1 MNFPQR
7 TLEVFAFESP
17 CGRPHAGS
25 IESNNK
31 TKAISLALQ
40 GGGSHGAFTWGVL
53 DRLLEDPRIVLDGV
67 SGASAGAINAV
78 LLADG
83 LLQGGPQAAR
93 AALRQ
98 FWQGVVSAMPS
109 APAETLLSL
118 ARFLAPNQLN
128 PFNLNPLRE
137 ILSRQI
143 DFEALRTRSPVRLF
157 ISATDVSSGMA
168 RIFGTREITLQTLLA
183 STCLPSFNQAVKIGD
198 SVYWDGGLTANPPLR
213 PLVYQCDASD
223 ILIVR
228 LQPESRA
235 GVPRTVEEIS
245 TRFNEISF
253 SSTLHSEIQGIA
265 LAKREA
271 ERRSFTFGR
280 LERRLRRLNLHAIG
294 PSASVALMDVASR
307 LKTDARLLELLH
319 SEGRAQAN
327 AWLAAHFDHIGVRST
342 LPLGRHLRL
351 APA

>member
-1 MNFPQR
+1 MASHII
-7 TLEVFAFESP
+7 E
-17 CGRPHAGS
+17 PHC
-25 IESNNK
+25 
-31 TKAISLALQ
+31 SLADARD
-40 GGGSHGAFTWGVL
+40 GNVVL
-53 DRLLEDPRIVLDGV
+53 IPPIFNDIETT
-67 SGASAGAINAV
+67 
-78 LLADG
+78 LAQETG
-83 LLQGGPQAAR
+83 LVAWLTSFRKQ
-93 AALRQ
+93 
-98 FWQGVVSAMPS
+98 S
-109 APAETLLSL
+109 
-118 ARFLAPNQLN
+118 
-128 PFNLNPLRE
+128 
-137 ILSRQI
+137 
-143 DFEALRTRSPVRLF
+143 
-157 ISATDVSSGMA
+157 
-168 RIFGTREITLQTLLA
+168 TLLA

-342 LPLGRHLRL
+342 LPLARHLRL